1 MAKYRKRNYRK
12 RARKPTYRKAVRKAV
27 KTVHNAR
34 IKAVIKDVL
43 GKQVETKVLQMGG
56 DLTPRCIQSGTTQTQ
71 FDATCAMVSPQ
82 GGSLSITQPYPIIGN
97 GVGQDQRIGDE
108 CRIKGIYINYILTAK
123 PYDAVFNPT
132 PKACIA
138 TVYVVQPKVG
148 SLFGLA
154 VTDIQ
159 SGSGAIWFENQAN
172 ADSGMTGSTIDT
184 LRKIDTDNYRVLY
197 RKTHK
202 IGWAGSLTSGNAVS
216 TFQNNDFK
224 QLSYGRIKLKGWA
237 QKFTRVERQQRQPYY
252 IFCQVMS
259 ADGTVQGLSEL
270 QVKMSYNETIYFTDM

>member
-1 MAKYRKRNYRK
+1 MYRKRRSGTRK
-12 RARKPTYRKAVRKAV
+12 SIPTKKVAVRKAVRKQSNQKIAKVV
-27 KTVHNAR
+27 KN
-34 IKAVIKDVL
+34 VIS
-43 GKQVETKVLQMGG
+43 KQVETKVVQLGG

-71 FDATCAMVSPQ
+71 FDATCAMVSPY
-82 GGSLSITQPYPIIGN
+82 GGSASLTQPYPIIGN
-97 GVGQDQRIGDE
+97 GVGQDQRVGDE
-108 CRIKGIYINYILTAK
+108 IRIKGIYINYILTAN
-123 PYDAVFNPT
+123 PYNATFNTT

-148 SLFGLA
+148 SVFGLS
-154 VTDIQ
+154 VSDIQ
-159 SGSGAIWFENQAN
+159 SGAGAIWFENQAN

-184 LRKIDTDNYRVLY
+184 LRKIDSDNFRVLY
-197 RKTHK
+197 EKTHK

-224 QLSYGRIKLKGWA
+224 QLSYGRIKLKGWNH
-237 QKFTRVERQQRQPYY
+237 KFTRLERPQRQPYY

>member
-1 MAKYRKRNYRK
+1 MYRKRRSGTRK
-12 RARKPTYRKAVRKAV
+12 SIPTKKVAVRKAVRKQSNQKIAKVV
-27 KTVHNAR
+27 KN
-34 IKAVIKDVL
+34 VIS
-43 GKQVETKVLQMGG
+43 KQVETKILQMGG

-71 FDATCAMVSPQ
+71 FDATCAMVTPQ
-82 GGSLSITQPYPIIGN
+82 GGTLSITQPYPIIGN

-108 CRIKGIYINYILTAK
+108 IRIKGVYINYILTAK

-184 LRKIDTDNYRVLY
+184 LRKIDSDNYRVLY
-197 RKTHK
+197 KKTHK

-224 QLSYGRIKLKGWA
+224 QLSYGRIKLKGWN